1 MLKVNEIDGRVLLL
15 RPEDN
20 CLSACVS
27 VPAGACLRISSD
39 EITMLQPVALDRK
52 IARFSLI
59 AGTKVLRYGAV
70 IRSTTRAGQV
80 GEHVSTYNLTSDYLS
95 THTQNA
101 GSNF

>member
-1 MLKVNEIDGRVLLL
+1 VLKVNEIDGRVLLL

-80 GEHVSTYNLTSDYLS
+80 GEHVYTYNLTSDYLS
-95 THTQNA
+95 TYTLNA